1 MYACMSKKETVQG
14 HVSTAEELYTYVP
27 ALFQEKLTDEEIL
40 GFASFPLV
48 ENWNQACCVAGD

>member
-1 MYACMSKKETVQG
+1 MSKKESVQG
-14 HVSTAEELYTYVP
+14 HVSTAEELYTNVP